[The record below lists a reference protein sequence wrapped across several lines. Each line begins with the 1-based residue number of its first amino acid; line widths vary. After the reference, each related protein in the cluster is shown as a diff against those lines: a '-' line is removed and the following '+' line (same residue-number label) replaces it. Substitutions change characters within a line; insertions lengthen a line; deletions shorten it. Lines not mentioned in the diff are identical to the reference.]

1 MQISISPA
9 YGYAKV
15 AKKIMQAAIDGIES
29 IQKYIL
35 KLSSNVYWIK
45 EGRVKVS

>member
-29 IQKYIL
+29 IQKINYPPTCI
-35 KLSSNVYWIK
+35 YWIK